1 MKIFDENYNKI
12 KINGNEVDVSKLSI
26 EDLEK
31 SVDFLEACEQKAYKE
46 QNSLISGLINGGENY
61 YGING

>member
-31 SVDFLEACEQKAYKE
+31 C
-46 QNSLISGLINGGENY
+46 
-61 YGING
+61 